1 MSNIYLGAD
10 GAYHDDTE
18 ENRDRFPAAEDV
30 PAEEQAE
37 GVPGETAPAPGTL
50 PTDAGAGTLTDAG
63 DAAGADETPVPSAP
77 APEQPVEPG
86 TGEPV
91 NSGAAVVKDNAKSS
105 TK

>member
-63 DAAGADETPVPSAP
+63 DAAGSGDTPVPSEP
-77 APEQPVEPG
+77 APTEPPA
-86 TGEPV
+86 EPT
-91 NSGAAVVKDNAKSS
+91 ARTAKSS
-105 TK
+105 TR